1 MLAFHRG
8 KLDDDKIAL
17 LGKLGIA
24 VRRPDPWGAPY
35 QDLKAFKGEH
45 GHLRVP
51 EGYKGASG
59 IVLSNWKADQRV
71 RRKAGRATTDQ
82 KRLLDVI
89 GFDWDPGEDA
99 WQARYAEAAAW
110 KDEHGSLRFP
120 RGHPVGGWLYRQLKL
135 QGNGR
140 LQEDRARLLRD
151 LGAIASTEKQDAAS
165 TEPQAR
171 GRP

>member
-17 LGKLGIA
+17 LEKLGIA
-24 VRRPDPWGAPY
+24 VRRPDPWAPPTRISWHSRTSTVTCGSPRGTRAPAASTSATGR
-35 QDLKAFKGEH
+35 LTS
-45 GHLRVP
+45 
-51 EGYKGASG
+51 ASG
-59 IVLSNWKADQRV
+59 AKPGARPKDQE
-71 RRKAGRATTDQ
+71 
-82 KRLLDVI
+82 RLLDEI
-89 GFDWDPGEDA
+89 GFDWDPGEEA

-151 LGAIASTEKQDAAS
+151 LGAIASTEKHDAAN

-171 GRP
+171 DRP

>member
-1 MLAFHRG
+1 QLLACHRG

-17 LGKLGIA
+17 LEKLGIT
-24 VRRPDPWGAPY
+24 VRPPDAWDTGY
-35 QDLKAFKGEH
+35 RDLKAFKDEH

-59 IVLSNWKADQRV
+59 IDLTDWKASQRV
-71 RRKAGRATTDQ
+71 RRKAAKMATGQ
-82 KRLLDVI
+82 ERLVDEM

-99 WQARYAEAAAW
+99 WQARYTEAAAW

-135 QGNGR
+135 HENGR
-140 LQEDRARLLRD
+140 LREDRARLLRD
-151 LGAIASTEKQDAAS
+151 LGAIASAEEQ
-165 TEPQAR
+165 
-171 GRP
+171 